1 MTNNILNKTNKYLAD
16 IAVSDIKIH
25 NLHWNVVG
33 PQFKA
38 VHEFLEGIYDSYSEA
53 LDEVAEFIKIN
64 GAYPAASLK
73 EYLEL
78 SDIEELGKEDIK
90 IEDAVR
96 LALENQQALREE
108 ALSLRAEADKEDCF
122 SLVNLLEDQIE
133 AYNKNIWFLE
143 STLK

>member
-1 MTNNILNKTNKYLAD
+1 MANNILNKTNKYLAD

-90 IEDAVR
+90 IENAVR
-96 LALENQQALREE
+96 LALENQQALRED